1 MRLKRRIFFVINV
14 SEKGYLSVE
23 KIDKVFLLVK
33 NHISDYF
40 QNFGKFF
47 KRVLL
52 LFTQDYVET
61 AMFIL
66 FCTIITAATTSLLK
80 KLLIKAMMLVSGV
93 TYIAPVNLKQVLFN
107 PLSILMML
115 VFAVIVTLM
124 SLFEIAG
131 LLHTFSVAQAGC
143 ETNLTCMF
151 MAGFRACKKALN
163 PRNWPIMLF
172 ILVLF
177 PLTKILPLSGS
188 TFKLILPGFVNQTID
203 YTKWLNVLYYVL
215 YWVLMLF
222 LVIYLF
228 SINNFVLRKE
238 SFFKSCT
245 KSRKL
250 CKGHVVE
257 VLLNLLILT
266 AILNFAINSV
276 SSIIVVN
283 WEELMSF
290 MRRTGNVVAKSE
302 AVGTYTYAL
311 RQILKSFVSP
321 AINNAALT
329 VLFYK
334 FLDDKTKKET
344 VSSEVHELKEYS
356 MKRTVAFVVS
366 LAVVSLVIVG
376 VITYRYAYLFE
387 SVDRPLVCAHRGDNV
402 NAPENTMPAF
412 ELAASENLKW
422 IELDVHQTS
431 DGVIVCNH
439 DSTIKRV
446 TGRNIAIH
454 DITYEDLSK
463 IELGSWMPG
472 EYEHVKIATLREA
485 LELAKEN
492 GMSVQVELKGHPD
505 DKNFEENVLEVI
517 NSTGMHDDV
526 MVICQDA
533 SRLERIM
540 ELDPTITKGY
550 CMVIAVGDLND
561 IEYTDNI
568 TIEESYVTPELVRAM
583 HEKGIK
589 VFCWTVD
596 LDDTVQYLV
605 SCDVDVIGTDNPM
618 LINNALDKA
627 DYSGGLSRACH
638 ILMHMI
644 ANMDK

>member
-1 MRLKRRIFFVINV
+1 M
-14 SEKGYLSVE
+14 E
-23 KIDKVFLLVK
+23 KIDKVFLILRRS
-33 NHISDYF
+33 IAEYF
-40 QNFGKFF
+40 QGFGRFF

-61 AMFIL
+61 ALFIL
-66 FCTIITAATTSLLK
+66 FCTIITAATTSILK
-80 KLLIKAMMLVSGV
+80 KLLVKAMMLVSGV
-93 TYIAPVNLKQVLFN
+93 TYIAPVNLKQVLLN
-107 PLSILMML
+107 PLSIIMML
-115 VFAVIVTLM
+115 LFAVIVTLM

-131 LLHTFSVAQAGC
+131 LLHTFSVAQAGR

-151 MAGFRACKKALN
+151 MAGFRACWKALN
-163 PRNWPIMLF
+163 PRNWPIMVF
-172 ILVLF
+172 ILVLV
-177 PLTKILPLSGS
+177 PLTKLLPLSGS

-215 YWVLMLF
+215 YWVLILF
-222 LVIYLF
+222 LAVYIF
-228 SINNFVLRKE
+228 SINGFVLQKE
-238 SFFKSCT
+238 SFFKSCS

-250 CKGHVVE
+250 CKGHVIE
-257 VLLNLLILT
+257 VLLNMFLLT
-266 AILNFAINSV
+266 VILNFAINSV

-283 WEELMSF
+283 GEELMSF

-311 RQILKSFVSP
+311 RQVLKSFLSP

-366 LAVVSLVIVG
+366 LSVVSLAIIG
-376 VITYRYAYLFE
+376 VMTYRYSYLFE

-446 TGRNIAIH
+446 TGRNLAIH
-454 DITYEDLSK
+454 DVTYEDLSK
-463 IELGSWMPG
+463 IELGPWMPG
-472 EYEHVKIATLREA
+472 EYEHVHICTLREA

-492 GMSVQVELKGHPD
+492 DMNVQVELKGHPA
-505 DKNFEENVLEVI
+505 DKNFEENVIKVI
-517 NSTGMHDDV
+517 NETGMHDNV
-526 MVICQDA
+526 MIIAQDA
-533 SRLERIM
+533 SRLMRVM
-540 ELDPTITKGY
+540 EIDPTITKGY

-568 TIEESYVTPELVRAM
+568 TIEETYVTPELVRAM

-627 DYSGGLSRACH
+627 DYSGGLSRAAH

>member
-1 MRLKRRIFFVINV
+1 MKRRIFIHIDRFPG
-14 SEKGYLSVE
+14 KGIRME
-23 KIDKVFLLVK
+23 KIDKVFLILRRR
-33 NHISDYF
+33 ITEYF
-40 QNFGKFF
+40 QGFGRFF

-61 AMFIL
+61 VLFIL
-66 FCTIITAATTSLLK
+66 FCTIITAATTSILK
-80 KLLIKAMMLVSGV
+80 KLLVKAMMLVSGV
-93 TYIAPVNLKQVLFN
+93 TYIAPVNLKQVLLN
-107 PLSILMML
+107 PLSIIMML
-115 VFAVIVTLM
+115 LFAVIVTLM

-131 LLHTFSVAQAGC
+131 LLHTFSVAQAGR

-151 MAGFRACKKALN
+151 MAGFRACWKALN
-163 PRNWPIMLF
+163 PRNWPIMVF
-172 ILVLF
+172 ILVLV
-177 PLTKILPLSGS
+177 PLTKLLPLSGS

-215 YWVLMLF
+215 YWVLILF
-222 LVIYLF
+222 LAVYIF
-228 SINNFVLRKE
+228 SINGFVLQKE
-238 SFFKSCT
+238 SFFKSCS

-250 CKGHVVE
+250 CKGHVIE
-257 VLLNLLILT
+257 VLLNMFLLT
-266 AILNFAINSV
+266 VILNFAINSV

-283 WEELMSF
+283 GEELMSF

-311 RQILKSFVSP
+311 RQVLKSFLSP

-366 LAVVSLVIVG
+366 LAVVSLAIIG
-376 VITYRYAYLFE
+376 VMTYRYSYLFE

-446 TGRNIAIH
+446 TGRNLAIH
-454 DITYEDLSK
+454 DVTYEDLSK
-463 IELGSWMPG
+463 IELGPWMPG
-472 EYEHVKIATLREA
+472 EYEHVHICTLREA

-492 GMSVQVELKGHPD
+492 DMNVQVELKGHPA
-505 DKNFEENVLEVI
+505 DKNFEENVIKVI
-517 NSTGMHDDV
+517 NETGMHDNV
-526 MVICQDA
+526 MIIAQDA
-533 SRLERIM
+533 SRLMRVM
-540 ELDPTITKGY
+540 EIDPTITKGY

-568 TIEESYVTPELVRAM
+568 TIEETYVTPELVRAM

-627 DYSGGLSRACH
+627 DYSGGLSRAAH

>member
-1 MRLKRRIFFVINV
+1 M
-14 SEKGYLSVE
+14 E
-23 KIDKVFLLVK
+23 KIDKVFLILRRR
-33 NHISDYF
+33 ITEYF
-40 QNFGKFF
+40 QGFGRFF

-61 AMFIL
+61 ALFIL
-66 FCTIITAATTSLLK
+66 FCTIITAATTSILK
-80 KLLIKAMMLVSGV
+80 KLLVKAMMLVSGV

-107 PLSILMML
+107 PLSIIMML
-115 VFAVIVTLM
+115 LFAVIVTLM

-131 LLHTFSVAQAGC
+131 LLHTFSVAQAGR

-151 MAGFRACKKALN
+151 MAGFRACWKALN
-163 PRNWPIMLF
+163 PRNWPIMVF
-172 ILVLF
+172 ILVLV
-177 PLTKILPLSGS
+177 PLTKLLPLSGS

-215 YWVLMLF
+215 YWVLILF
-222 LVIYLF
+222 LAVYIF
-228 SINNFVLRKE
+228 SINGFVLQKE
-238 SFFKSCT
+238 SFFKSCS

-250 CKGHVVE
+250 CKGHVIE
-257 VLLNLLILT
+257 VLLNMFLLT
-266 AILNFAINSV
+266 VILNFAINSV

-283 WEELMSF
+283 GEELMSF

-311 RQILKSFVSP
+311 RQVLKSFLSP

-344 VSSEVHELKEYS
+344 VSSEVHELKDYS

-366 LAVVSLVIVG
+366 LAVVSLAIIG
-376 VITYRYAYLFE
+376 VMTYRYSYLFE

-446 TGRNIAIH
+446 TGRNLAIH
-454 DITYEDLSK
+454 DVTYEDLSK
-463 IELGSWMPG
+463 IELGPWMPG
-472 EYEHVKIATLREA
+472 EYEHVHICTLREA

-492 GMSVQVELKGHPD
+492 DMNVQVELKGHPA
-505 DKNFEENVLEVI
+505 DKNFEENVIKVI
-517 NSTGMHDDV
+517 NETGMHDNV
-526 MVICQDA
+526 MIIAQDA
-533 SRLERIM
+533 SRLMRVM
-540 ELDPTITKGY
+540 EIDPTITKGY

-568 TIEESYVTPELVRAM
+568 TIEETYVTPELVRAM

-627 DYSGGLSRACH
+627 DYSGGLSRAAH

>member
-1 MRLKRRIFFVINV
+1 MKRRIFIHIDRFGEGFIRM
-14 SEKGYLSVE
+14 E
-23 KIDKVFLLVK
+23 KIDKVFLLLK
-33 NHISDYF
+33 NRIVEYF
-40 QNFGKFF
+40 QGFGRFF

-61 AMFIL
+61 ALFIL
-66 FCTIITAATTSLLK
+66 FCTIITAATTSILKRLLV
-80 KLLIKAMMLVSGV
+80 KAMMLVSGV
-93 TYIAPVNLKQVLFN
+93 TYIAPVNLTHVLLN
-107 PLSILMML
+107 PLSIIMML
-115 VFAVIVTLM
+115 IFAVVVTLL

-131 LLHTFSVAQAGC
+131 LLHTFSVAQAGY

-151 MAGFRACKKALN
+151 MAGFRACRKALN
-163 PRNWPIMLF
+163 PRNWPIMVF
-172 ILVLF
+172 ILVLV
-177 PLTKILPLSGS
+177 PLTKLLPLSGS

-215 YWVLMLF
+215 YWVLILF
-222 LVIYLF
+222 LAVYIF
-228 SINNFVLRKE
+228 SINGFVLQKE
-238 SFFKSCT
+238 SFFKSCS

-250 CKGHVVE
+250 CKGHVIE
-257 VLLNLLILT
+257 VIFNMFLLT
-266 AILNFAINSV
+266 VILNFTINSI
-276 SSIIVVN
+276 SSILVVN
-283 WEELMSF
+283 GEELMSF
-290 MRRTGNVVAKSE
+290 VRRTGNVVAKSE

-311 RQILKSFVSP
+311 RQILKSFLSP

-334 FLDDKTKKET
+334 FMDDKTKKET
-344 VSSEVHELKEYS
+344 VSAEVRELKHFS

-366 LAVVSLVIVG
+366 LAVVSVAIIG
-376 VITYRYAYLFE
+376 VMTYRYSYLFE

-439 DSTIKRV
+439 DSSIKRV
-446 TGRNIAIH
+446 TGRNLAIH
-454 DITYEDLSK
+454 DVTYEDLSK
-463 IELGSWMPG
+463 IELGPWMPG
-472 EYEHVKIATLREA
+472 EYEHVHICTLREA

-492 GMSVQVELKGHPD
+492 DMNVQVELKGHPA
-505 DKNFEENVLEVI
+505 DKNFEENVINVI
-517 NSTGMHDDV
+517 NETGMHDNV
-526 MVICQDA
+526 MIIAQDA
-533 SRLERIM
+533 SRLMRVM
-540 ELDPTITKGY
+540 EIDPTITKGY

-568 TIEESYVTPELVRAM
+568 TIEETYVTPELVRAM

-627 DYSGGLSRACH
+627 DYSGGLSRITH
-638 ILMHMI
+638 ILMHLI

>member
-1 MRLKRRIFFVINV
+1 M
-14 SEKGYLSVE
+14 E
-23 KIDKVFLLVK
+23 KIDKVFMMLRRRVTEL
-33 NHISDYF
+33 F
-40 QNFGKFF
+40 QSFGHFF

-61 AMFIL
+61 ALFIL

-80 KLLIKAMMLVSGV
+80 KLLVRAMMLVSGE
-93 TYIAPVNLKQVLFN
+93 TYIAPVNLNKVLLN

-115 VFAVIVTLM
+115 IFAVIVTLM

-131 LLHTFSVAQAGC
+131 LLHTFSVAQAGR

-151 MAGFRACKKALN
+151 MAGFRACWKALN
-163 PRNWPIMLF
+163 PRNWPIMIF

-177 PLTKILPLSGS
+177 PLTKLLPLSGS
-188 TFKLILPGFVNQTID
+188 TFKLVLPGFVNQTID
-203 YTKWLNVLYYVL
+203 YTKWLNVLYIVL
-215 YWVLMLF
+215 YWVLILF
-222 LVIYLF
+222 LAVYIF
-228 SINNFVLRKE
+228 SVNGFVLQKE
-238 SFFKSCT
+238 SFFKSCS

-250 CKGHVVE
+250 CKGHVIE
-257 VLLNLLILT
+257 VLFNMFLLT
-266 AILNFAINSV
+266 VILNFAINSI
-276 SSIIVVN
+276 SSILVVN
-283 WEELMSF
+283 GEELMSF
-290 MRRTGNVVAKSE
+290 FRRTGNVVAKSE

-311 RQILKSFVSP
+311 RQILKSFLSP

-366 LAVVSLVIVG
+366 LAVVSLCIIG
-376 VITYRYAYLFE
+376 FMTYRYAYLFE

-446 TGRNIAIH
+446 TGRNLAIH
-454 DITYEDLSK
+454 DVTYEELSK
-463 IELGSWMPG
+463 IELGPWMPG
-472 EYEHVKIATLREA
+472 EYEHVHICTLREA

-492 GMSVQVELKGHPD
+492 DMNVQVELKGHPA
-505 DKNFEENVLEVI
+505 DKNFEENVLAVI
-517 NSTGMHDDV
+517 NETGMHDNV
-526 MVICQDA
+526 MVIAQDA
-533 SRLERIM
+533 SRLKRVM

-550 CMVIAVGDLND
+550 CMVIAVGDLYD

-627 DYSGGLSRACH
+627 DYTGGLSRIGH

>member
-1 MRLKRRIFFVINV
+1 M
-14 SEKGYLSVE
+14 E
-23 KIDKVFLLVK
+23 KIDKVFLLLK
-33 NHISDYF
+33 NRIVEYF
-40 QNFGKFF
+40 QGFGRFF

-61 AMFIL
+61 ALFIL
-66 FCTIITAATTSLLK
+66 FCTIITAATTSILKRLLV
-80 KLLIKAMMLVSGV
+80 KAMMLVSGV
-93 TYIAPVNLKQVLFN
+93 TYIAPVNLTHVLLN
-107 PLSILMML
+107 PLSIIMML
-115 VFAVIVTLM
+115 IFAVVVTLL

-131 LLHTFSVAQAGC
+131 LLHTFSVAQAGY

-151 MAGFRACKKALN
+151 MAGFRACRKALN
-163 PRNWPIMLF
+163 PRNWPIMVF
-172 ILVLF
+172 ILVLV
-177 PLTKILPLSGS
+177 PLTKLLPLSGS

-215 YWVLMLF
+215 YWVLILF
-222 LVIYLF
+222 LAVYIF
-228 SINNFVLRKE
+228 SINGFVLQKE
-238 SFFKSCT
+238 SFFKSCS

-250 CKGHVVE
+250 CKGHVIE
-257 VLLNLLILT
+257 VIFNMFLLT
-266 AILNFAINSV
+266 VILNFTINSI
-276 SSIIVVN
+276 SSILVVN
-283 WEELMSF
+283 GEELMSF
-290 MRRTGNVVAKSE
+290 VRRTGNVVAKSE

-311 RQILKSFVSP
+311 RQILKSFLSP

-334 FLDDKTKKET
+334 FMDDKTKKET
-344 VSSEVHELKEYS
+344 VSAEVRELKHFS

-366 LAVVSLVIVG
+366 LAVVSVAIIG
-376 VITYRYAYLFE
+376 VMTYRYSYLFE

-439 DSTIKRV
+439 DSSIKRV
-446 TGRNIAIH
+446 TGRNLAIH
-454 DITYEDLSK
+454 DVTYEDLSK
-463 IELGSWMPG
+463 IELGPWMPG
-472 EYEHVKIATLREA
+472 EYEHVHICTLREA

-492 GMSVQVELKGHPD
+492 DMNVQVELKGHPA
-505 DKNFEENVLEVI
+505 DKNFEENVINVI
-517 NSTGMHDDV
+517 NETGMHDNV
-526 MVICQDA
+526 MIIAQDA
-533 SRLERIM
+533 SRLMRVM
-540 ELDPTITKGY
+540 EIDPTITKGY

-568 TIEESYVTPELVRAM
+568 TIEETYVTPELVRAM

-627 DYSGGLSRACH
+627 DYSGGLSRIAH
-638 ILMHMI
+638 ILMHLI

>member
-1 MRLKRRIFFVINV
+1 MKRRIFIHIDRFPG
-14 SEKGYLSVE
+14 KGIRME
-23 KIDKVFLLVK
+23 KIDKVFLILRRR
-33 NHISDYF
+33 ITEYF
-40 QNFGKFF
+40 QGFGRFF

-61 AMFIL
+61 ALFIL
-66 FCTIITAATTSLLK
+66 FCTIITAATTSILK
-80 KLLIKAMMLVSGV
+80 KLLVKAMMLVSGV
-93 TYIAPVNLKQVLFN
+93 TYIAPVNLKQVLLN
-107 PLSILMML
+107 PLSIIMML
-115 VFAVIVTLM
+115 LFAVIVTLM

-131 LLHTFSVAQAGC
+131 LLHTFSVAQAGR

-151 MAGFRACKKALN
+151 MAGFRACWKALN
-163 PRNWPIMLF
+163 PRNWPIMVF
-172 ILVLF
+172 ILVLV
-177 PLTKILPLSGS
+177 PLTKLLPLSGS

-215 YWVLMLF
+215 YWVLILF
-222 LVIYLF
+222 LAVYIF
-228 SINNFVLRKE
+228 SINGFVLQKE
-238 SFFKSCT
+238 SFFKSCS

-250 CKGHVVE
+250 CKGHVIE
-257 VLLNLLILT
+257 VLLNMFLLT
-266 AILNFAINSV
+266 VILNFTINSV

-283 WEELMSF
+283 GEELMSF

-311 RQILKSFVSP
+311 RQVLKSFLSP

-366 LAVVSLVIVG
+366 LAVVSLAIIG
-376 VITYRYAYLFE
+376 VMTYRYSYLFE

-446 TGRNIAIH
+446 TGRNLAIH
-454 DITYEDLSK
+454 DVTYEDLSK
-463 IELGSWMPG
+463 IELGPWMPG
-472 EYEHVKIATLREA
+472 EYEHVHICTLREA

-492 GMSVQVELKGHPD
+492 DMNVQVELKGHPA
-505 DKNFEENVLEVI
+505 DKNFEENVIKVI
-517 NSTGMHDDV
+517 NETGMHDNV
-526 MVICQDA
+526 MIIAQDA
-533 SRLERIM
+533 SRLMRVM
-540 ELDPTITKGY
+540 EIDPTITKGY

-568 TIEESYVTPELVRAM
+568 TIEETYVTPELVRAM

-627 DYSGGLSRACH
+627 DYSGGLSRAAH

>member
-1 MRLKRRIFFVINV
+1 M
-14 SEKGYLSVE
+14 E
-23 KIDKVFLLVK
+23 KIDKVFLILRRR
-33 NHISDYF
+33 ITEYF
-40 QNFGKFF
+40 QGFGRFF

-61 AMFIL
+61 ALFIL
-66 FCTIITAATTSLLK
+66 FCTIITAATTSILK
-80 KLLIKAMMLVSGV
+80 KLLVKGMMLVSGV
-93 TYIAPVNLKQVLFN
+93 TYIAPVNLKQVLLN
-107 PLSILMML
+107 PLSIIMML
-115 VFAVIVTLM
+115 LFAVIVTLM

-131 LLHTFSVAQAGC
+131 LLHTFSVAQAGR

-151 MAGFRACKKALN
+151 MAGFRACWKALN
-163 PRNWPIMLF
+163 PRNWPIMVF
-172 ILVLF
+172 ILVLV
-177 PLTKILPLSGS
+177 PLTKLLPLSGS

-215 YWVLMLF
+215 YWVLILF
-222 LVIYLF
+222 LAVYIF
-228 SINNFVLRKE
+228 SINGFVLQKE
-238 SFFKSCT
+238 SFFKSCS

-250 CKGHVVE
+250 CKGHVIE
-257 VLLNLLILT
+257 VLLNMFLLT
-266 AILNFAINSV
+266 VILNFTINSV

-283 WEELMSF
+283 GEELMSF

-311 RQILKSFVSP
+311 RQVLKSFLSP
-321 AINNAALT
+321 AINSAALT

-366 LAVVSLVIVG
+366 LAVVSLAIIG
-376 VITYRYAYLFE
+376 VMTYRYSYLFE

-446 TGRNIAIH
+446 TGRNLAIH
-454 DITYEDLSK
+454 DATYEDLSK
-463 IELGSWMPG
+463 IELGPWMPG
-472 EYEHVKIATLREA
+472 EYEHVHICTLREA

-492 GMSVQVELKGHPD
+492 DMNVQVELKGHPA
-505 DKNFEENVLEVI
+505 DKNFEENVIKVI
-517 NSTGMHDDV
+517 NETGMHDNV
-526 MVICQDA
+526 MIIAQDA
-533 SRLERIM
+533 SRLMRVM
-540 ELDPTITKGY
+540 EIDPTITKGY

-568 TIEESYVTPELVRAM
+568 TIEETYVTPELVRAM

-627 DYSGGLSRACH
+627 DYSGGLSRAAH

>member
-1 MRLKRRIFFVINV
+1 M
-14 SEKGYLSVE
+14 E
-23 KIDKVFLLVK
+23 KIDKVFLILRRR
-33 NHISDYF
+33 ITEYF
-40 QNFGKFF
+40 QGFGRFF

-61 AMFIL
+61 ALFIL
-66 FCTIITAATTSLLK
+66 FCTIITAATTSILK
-80 KLLIKAMMLVSGV
+80 KLLVKAMMLVSGV
-93 TYIAPVNLKQVLFN
+93 TYIAPVNLKQVLLN
-107 PLSILMML
+107 PLSIIMML
-115 VFAVIVTLM
+115 LFAVIVTLM

-131 LLHTFSVAQAGC
+131 LLHTFSVAQAGR

-151 MAGFRACKKALN
+151 MAGFRACWKALN
-163 PRNWPIMLF
+163 PRNWPIMVF
-172 ILVLF
+172 ILVLV
-177 PLTKILPLSGS
+177 PLTKLLPLSGS

-215 YWVLMLF
+215 YWVLILF
-222 LVIYLF
+222 LAVYIF
-228 SINNFVLRKE
+228 SINGFVLQKE
-238 SFFKSCT
+238 SFFKSCS

-250 CKGHVVE
+250 CKGHVIE
-257 VLLNLLILT
+257 VLLNMFLLT
-266 AILNFAINSV
+266 VILNFTINSV

-283 WEELMSF
+283 GEELMSF

-311 RQILKSFVSP
+311 RQVLKSFLSP

-334 FLDDKTKKET
+334 FLDDKTMKET

-366 LAVVSLVIVG
+366 LAVVSLAIIG
-376 VITYRYAYLFE
+376 VMTYRYSYLFE

-446 TGRNIAIH
+446 TGRNLAIH
-454 DITYEDLSK
+454 DVTYEDLSK
-463 IELGSWMPG
+463 IELGPWMPG
-472 EYEHVKIATLREA
+472 EYEHVHICTLREA

-492 GMSVQVELKGHPD
+492 DMNVQVELKGHPA
-505 DKNFEENVLEVI
+505 DKNFEENVIKVI
-517 NSTGMHDDV
+517 NETGMHDNV
-526 MVICQDA
+526 MIIAQDA
-533 SRLERIM
+533 SRLMRVM
-540 ELDPTITKGY
+540 EIDPTITKGY

-568 TIEESYVTPELVRAM
+568 TIEETYVTPELVRAM
-583 HEKGIK
+583 HENGIK

-627 DYSGGLSRACH
+627 DYSGGLSRAAH

>member
-1 MRLKRRIFFVINV
+1 M
-14 SEKGYLSVE
+14 E
-23 KIDKVFLLVK
+23 KIDKVFLLLK
-33 NHISDYF
+33 NRIVEYF
-40 QNFGKFF
+40 QGFGRFF

-61 AMFIL
+61 ALFIL
-66 FCTIITAATTSLLK
+66 FCTIITAATTSILK
-80 KLLIKAMMLVSGV
+80 KLLVKAMMLVSGV
-93 TYIAPVNLKQVLFN
+93 TYIAPVNLKQVLLN
-107 PLSILMML
+107 PLSIIMML
-115 VFAVIVTLM
+115 LFAVIVTLM

-131 LLHTFSVAQAGC
+131 LLHTFSVAQAGR

-151 MAGFRACKKALN
+151 MAGFRACWKALN
-163 PRNWPIMLF
+163 PRNWPIMVF
-172 ILVLF
+172 ILVLV
-177 PLTKILPLSGS
+177 PLTKLLPLSGS

-215 YWVLMLF
+215 YWVLILF
-222 LVIYLF
+222 LAVYIF
-228 SINNFVLRKE
+228 SINGFVLQKE
-238 SFFKSCT
+238 SFFKSCS

-250 CKGHVVE
+250 CKGHVIE
-257 VLLNLLILT
+257 VLLNMFLLT
-266 AILNFAINSV
+266 VILNFAINSV

-283 WEELMSF
+283 GEELMSF

-311 RQILKSFVSP
+311 RQVLKSFLSP

-366 LAVVSLVIVG
+366 LAVVSLAIIG
-376 VITYRYAYLFE
+376 VMTYRYSYLFE

-446 TGRNIAIH
+446 TGRNLAIH
-454 DITYEDLSK
+454 DVTYEDLSK
-463 IELGSWMPG
+463 IELGPWMPG
-472 EYEHVKIATLREA
+472 EYEHVHICTLREA
-485 LELAKEN
+485 LELAKGN
-492 GMSVQVELKGHPD
+492 DMNVQIELKGHPA
-505 DKNFEENVLEVI
+505 DKNFEENVIKVI
-517 NSTGMHDDV
+517 NETGMHDNV
-526 MVICQDA
+526 MIIAQDA
-533 SRLERIM
+533 SRLMRVM
-540 ELDPTITKGY
+540 EIDPTITKGY

-568 TIEESYVTPELVRAM
+568 TIEETYVTPELVRAM

-627 DYSGGLSRACH
+627 DYSGGLSRAAH

>member
-1 MRLKRRIFFVINV
+1 M
-14 SEKGYLSVE
+14 E
-23 KIDKVFLLVK
+23 KIDKVFLILRRR
-33 NHISDYF
+33 ITEYF
-40 QNFGKFF
+40 QGFGRFF

-61 AMFIL
+61 ALFIL
-66 FCTIITAATTSLLK
+66 FCTIITAATTSILK
-80 KLLIKAMMLVSGV
+80 KLLVKAMMLVSGV
-93 TYIAPVNLKQVLFN
+93 TYIAPVNLKQVLLN
-107 PLSILMML
+107 PLSIIMML
-115 VFAVIVTLM
+115 LFAVIVTLM

-131 LLHTFSVAQAGC
+131 LLHTFSVAQAGR

-151 MAGFRACKKALN
+151 MAGFRACWKALN
-163 PRNWPIMLF
+163 PRNWPIMVF
-172 ILVLF
+172 ILVLV
-177 PLTKILPLSGS
+177 PLTKLLPLSGS

-215 YWVLMLF
+215 YWVLILF
-222 LVIYLF
+222 LAVYIF
-228 SINNFVLRKE
+228 SINGFVLQKE
-238 SFFKSCT
+238 SFFKSCS

-250 CKGHVVE
+250 CKGHVIE
-257 VLLNLLILT
+257 VLLNMFLLT
-266 AILNFAINSV
+266 VILNFAINSV

-283 WEELMSF
+283 GEELMSF

-311 RQILKSFVSP
+311 RQVLKSFLSP

-366 LAVVSLVIVG
+366 LAVVSLAIIG
-376 VITYRYAYLFE
+376 VMTYRYSYLFE

-446 TGRNIAIH
+446 TGRNLAIH
-454 DITYEDLSK
+454 DATYEDLSK
-463 IELGSWMPG
+463 IELGPWMPG
-472 EYEHVKIATLREA
+472 EYEHVHICTLREA
-485 LELAKEN
+485 LEFAKEN
-492 GMSVQVELKGHPD
+492 DMNVQVELKGHPA
-505 DKNFEENVLEVI
+505 DKNFEENVIKDI
-517 NSTGMHDDV
+517 NETGMHDNV
-526 MVICQDA
+526 MIIAQDA
-533 SRLERIM
+533 SRLMRVM
-540 ELDPTITKGY
+540 EIDPTITKGY

-568 TIEESYVTPELVRAM
+568 TIEETYVTPELVRAM

-627 DYSGGLSRACH
+627 DYSGGLSRAAH

>member
-1 MRLKRRIFFVINV
+1 M
-14 SEKGYLSVE
+14 E
-23 KIDKVFLLVK
+23 KIDKVFLLLK
-33 NHISDYF
+33 NRIVEYF
-40 QNFGKFF
+40 QGFGRFF

-61 AMFIL
+61 ALFIL
-66 FCTIITAATTSLLK
+66 FCTIITAATTSILKRLLV
-80 KLLIKAMMLVSGV
+80 KAMMLVSGV
-93 TYIAPVNLKQVLFN
+93 TYIAPVNLTHVLLN
-107 PLSILMML
+107 PLSIIMML
-115 VFAVIVTLM
+115 IFAVVVTLL

-131 LLHTFSVAQAGC
+131 LLHTFSVAQAGY

-151 MAGFRACKKALN
+151 MAGFRACRKALN
-163 PRNWPIMLF
+163 PRNWPIMVF
-172 ILVLF
+172 ILVLV
-177 PLTKILPLSGS
+177 PLTKLLPLSGS

-215 YWVLMLF
+215 YWVLILF
-222 LVIYLF
+222 LAVYIF
-228 SINNFVLRKE
+228 SINGFVLQKE
-238 SFFKSCT
+238 SFFKSCS

-250 CKGHVVE
+250 CKGHVIE
-257 VLLNLLILT
+257 VIFNMFLLT
-266 AILNFAINSV
+266 VILNFTINSI
-276 SSIIVVN
+276 SSILVVN
-283 WEELMSF
+283 GEELMSF
-290 MRRTGNVVAKSE
+290 VRRTGNVVAKSE

-311 RQILKSFVSP
+311 RQILKSFLSP

-334 FLDDKTKKET
+334 FMDDKTKKET
-344 VSSEVHELKEYS
+344 VSAEVRELKHFS

-366 LAVVSLVIVG
+366 LAVVSVAIIG
-376 VITYRYAYLFE
+376 VMTYRYSYLFE

-446 TGRNIAIH
+446 TGRNLAIH
-454 DITYEDLSK
+454 DVTYEDLSK
-463 IELGSWMPG
+463 IELGPWMPG
-472 EYEHVKIATLREA
+472 EYEHVHICTLREA

-492 GMSVQVELKGHPD
+492 DMNVQVELKGHPA
-505 DKNFEENVLEVI
+505 DKNFEENVINVI
-517 NSTGMHDDV
+517 NETGMHDNV
-526 MVICQDA
+526 MIIAQDA
-533 SRLERIM
+533 SRLMRVM
-540 ELDPTITKGY
+540 EIDPTITKGY
-550 CMVIAVGDLND
+550 CMVIAVGNLND

-568 TIEESYVTPELVRAM
+568 TIEETYVTPELVRAM

-627 DYSGGLSRACH
+627 DYSGGLSRIAH

>member
-1 MRLKRRIFFVINV
+1 M
-14 SEKGYLSVE
+14 E
-23 KIDKVFLLVK
+23 KIDKVFMMLKRRVAE
-33 NHISDYF
+33 YF
-40 QNFGKFF
+40 QGFGHFF

-61 AMFIL
+61 ALFLL
-66 FCTIITAATTSLLK
+66 FCTIITAASTSLLK
-80 KLLIKAMMLVSGV
+80 KILVKAMMWVSGV
-93 TYIAPVNLKQVLFN
+93 TYIAPVNLRQVLLN
-107 PLSILMML
+107 PLSIIMML
-115 VFAVIVTLM
+115 IFAVIVTLM

-131 LLHTFSVAQAGC
+131 LLHTFSVAQAGR

-151 MAGFRACKKALN
+151 MAGFRACLKALN
-163 PRNWPIMLF
+163 PRNWPIMIF

-177 PLTKILPLSGS
+177 PLTKLLPLSGS

-203 YTKWLNVLYYVL
+203 YTKWLNVLYIVL
-215 YWVLMLF
+215 YWVLILF
-222 LVIYLF
+222 LAVYIF
-228 SINNFVLRKE
+228 SVNGFVLQKE
-238 SFFKSCT
+238 SFFKSCS

-250 CKGHVVE
+250 CKGHVIE
-257 VLLNLLILT
+257 VLLNMFLLT
-266 AILNFAINSV
+266 VILNFAINSV
-276 SSIIVVN
+276 SSILVVN
-283 WEELMSF
+283 GEELMSF

-311 RQILKSFVSP
+311 RQILKSFLSP

-344 VSSEVHELKEYS
+344 VSGEVHKLKEYS

-366 LAVVSLVIVG
+366 LAVVSLGIIG
-376 VITYRYAYLFE
+376 FMTYRYSYLFE

-422 IELDVHQTS
+422 IELDVHQTK

-454 DITYEDLSK
+454 DATYEELSR
-463 IELGSWMPG
+463 IELGPWMPG
-472 EYEHVKIATLREA
+472 EYEHVHICTLREA

-492 GMSVQVELKGHPD
+492 DMNVQVELKGHAS
-505 DKNFEENVLEVI
+505 DKNFEENVIAVI
-517 NSTGMHDDV
+517 NETGMHDNV
-526 MVICQDA
+526 MIIAQDA
-533 SRLERIM
+533 SRLQRVM
-540 ELDPTITKGY
+540 EIDPTITKGY
-550 CMVIAVGDLND
+550 CMVIAVGDLYD

-627 DYSGGLSRACH
+627 DYSGGLSRAAH

>member
-1 MRLKRRIFFVINV
+1 M
-14 SEKGYLSVE
+14 E
-23 KIDKVFLLVK
+23 KIDKVFAILKRHVA
-33 NHISDYF
+33 DYF
-40 QNFGKFF
+40 QGFGHFF

-52 LFTQDYVET
+52 LFTQDYIET
-61 AMFIL
+61 ALFIL
-66 FCTIITAATTSLLK
+66 FCTIITASATSILK
-80 KLLIKAMMLVSGV
+80 KLLVKAMMLVSGV

-115 VFAVIVTLM
+115 IFAVIVTLM

-151 MAGFRACKKALN
+151 MAGFRACKKALH
-163 PRNWPIMLF
+163 PRNWPIMIF

-177 PLTKILPLSGS
+177 PLTKLLPLSGS
-188 TFKLILPGFVNQTID
+188 TFKIILPGFVNQTID
-203 YTKWLNVLYYVL
+203 YTKWLNVLYIVL
-215 YWVLMLF
+215 YWVLILF
-222 LVIYLF
+222 LAVYIF
-228 SINNFVLRKE
+228 SVNGFVLQKD
-238 SFFKSCT
+238 SFFKSCS

-250 CKGHVVE
+250 CKGHVIE
-257 VLLNLLILT
+257 VLLNMFILT
-266 AILNFAINSV
+266 LILNFAINSV
-276 SSIIVVN
+276 SSILVVN
-283 WEELMSF
+283 SEELMSF
-290 MRRTGNVVAKSE
+290 LRRTGNVVAKSE

-311 RQILKSFVSP
+311 RQILKSFLSP

-344 VSSEVHELKEYS
+344 VSNEVHQLKQYS

-366 LAVVSLVIVG
+366 LAVLSLIIIG
-376 VITYRYAYLFE
+376 AMTYRYSYLFE

-446 TGRNIAIH
+446 TGRNLAIH
-454 DITYEDLSK
+454 DVTYEELSR
-463 IELGSWMPG
+463 IELGPWMPG
-472 EYEHVKIATLREA
+472 EYEHVHICTLREA

-492 GMSVQVELKGHPD
+492 DMNVQVELKGHAD
-505 DKNFEENVLEVI
+505 DKNFEENVLAVI
-517 NSTGMHDDV
+517 NETGMHDNV

-533 SRLERIM
+533 SRLQRIM

-627 DYSGGLSRACH
+627 DYSGGLARAAH

>member
-1 MRLKRRIFFVINV
+1 MMLRRRVT
-14 SEKGYLSVE
+14 EL
-23 KIDKVFLLVK
+23 
-33 NHISDYF
+33 F
-40 QNFGKFF
+40 QSFGHFF

-61 AMFIL
+61 ALFIL

-80 KLLIKAMMLVSGV
+80 KLLVRAMMLVSGE
-93 TYIAPVNLKQVLFN
+93 TYIAPVNLNKVLLN

-115 VFAVIVTLM
+115 IFAVIVTLM

-131 LLHTFSVAQAGC
+131 LLHTFSVAQAGR

-151 MAGFRACKKALN
+151 MAGFRACWKALN
-163 PRNWPIMLF
+163 PRNWPIMIF

-177 PLTKILPLSGS
+177 PLTKLLPLSGS
-188 TFKLILPGFVNQTID
+188 TFKLVLPGFVNQTID
-203 YTKWLNVLYYVL
+203 YTKWLNVLYIVL
-215 YWVLMLF
+215 YWVLILF
-222 LVIYLF
+222 LAVYIF
-228 SINNFVLRKE
+228 SVNGFVLQKE
-238 SFFKSCT
+238 SFFKSCS

-250 CKGHVVE
+250 CKGHVIE
-257 VLLNLLILT
+257 VLFNMFLLT
-266 AILNFAINSV
+266 VILNFAINSI
-276 SSIIVVN
+276 SSILVVN
-283 WEELMSF
+283 GEELMSF
-290 MRRTGNVVAKSE
+290 FRRTGNVVAKSE

-311 RQILKSFVSP
+311 RQILKSFLSP

-366 LAVVSLVIVG
+366 LAVVSLCIIG
-376 VITYRYAYLFE
+376 FMTYRYAYLFE

-446 TGRNIAIH
+446 TGRNLAIH
-454 DITYEDLSK
+454 DVTYEELSK
-463 IELGSWMPG
+463 IELGPWMPG
-472 EYEHVKIATLREA
+472 EYEHVHICTLREA

-492 GMSVQVELKGHPD
+492 DMNVQVELKGHPA
-505 DKNFEENVLEVI
+505 DKNFEENVLAVI
-517 NSTGMHDDV
+517 NETGMHDNV
-526 MVICQDA
+526 MVIAQDA
-533 SRLERIM
+533 SRLKRVM

-550 CMVIAVGDLND
+550 CMVIAVGDLYD

-627 DYSGGLSRACH
+627 DYTGGLSRIGH

>member
-1 MRLKRRIFFVINV
+1 M
-14 SEKGYLSVE
+14 E
-23 KIDKVFLLVK
+23 KIDKVFLILRRR
-33 NHISDYF
+33 ITEYF
-40 QNFGKFF
+40 QGFGRFF

-61 AMFIL
+61 ALFIL
-66 FCTIITAATTSLLK
+66 FCTIITAATTSILK
-80 KLLIKAMMLVSGV
+80 KLLVKAMMLVSGV
-93 TYIAPVNLKQVLFN
+93 TYIAPVNLKQVLLN
-107 PLSILMML
+107 PLSIIMML
-115 VFAVIVTLM
+115 LFAVIVTLM

-131 LLHTFSVAQAGC
+131 LLHTFSVAQAGR

-151 MAGFRACKKALN
+151 MAGFRACWKALN
-163 PRNWPIMLF
+163 PRNWPIMVF
-172 ILVLF
+172 ILVLV
-177 PLTKILPLSGS
+177 PLTKLLPLSGS

-215 YWVLMLF
+215 YWVLILF
-222 LVIYLF
+222 LAVYIF
-228 SINNFVLRKE
+228 SINGFVLQKE
-238 SFFKSCT
+238 SFFKSCS

-250 CKGHVVE
+250 CKGHVIE
-257 VLLNLLILT
+257 VLLNMFLLT
-266 AILNFAINSV
+266 VILNFAINSV

-283 WEELMSF
+283 GEELMSF

-311 RQILKSFVSP
+311 RQVLKSFLSP

-334 FLDDKTKKET
+334 FLDDKTMKET

-366 LAVVSLVIVG
+366 LAVVSLAIIG
-376 VITYRYAYLFE
+376 VMTYRYSYLFE

-446 TGRNIAIH
+446 TGRNLAIH
-454 DITYEDLSK
+454 DVTYEDLSK

-472 EYEHVKIATLREA
+472 EYEHVHICTLREA

-492 GMSVQVELKGHPD
+492 DMNVQVELKGHPA
-505 DKNFEENVLEVI
+505 DKNFEENVIKVI
-517 NSTGMHDDV
+517 NETGMHDNV
-526 MVICQDA
+526 MIIAQDA
-533 SRLERIM
+533 SRLMRVM
-540 ELDPTITKGY
+540 EIDPTITKGY

-568 TIEESYVTPELVRAM
+568 TIEETYVTPELVRAM

-627 DYSGGLSRACH
+627 DYSGGLSRAAH

>member
-1 MRLKRRIFFVINV
+1 M
-14 SEKGYLSVE
+14 E
-23 KIDKVFLLVK
+23 KIDKVFLILRRR
-33 NHISDYF
+33 ITEYF
-40 QNFGKFF
+40 QGFGRFF

-61 AMFIL
+61 ALFIL
-66 FCTIITAATTSLLK
+66 FCTIITAATTSILK
-80 KLLIKAMMLVSGV
+80 KLLVKAMMLVSGV
-93 TYIAPVNLKQVLFN
+93 TYIAPVNLKQVLLN
-107 PLSILMML
+107 PLSIIMML
-115 VFAVIVTLM
+115 LFAVIVTLM

-131 LLHTFSVAQAGC
+131 LLHTFSVAQAGR

-151 MAGFRACKKALN
+151 MAGFRACWKALN
-163 PRNWPIMLF
+163 PRNWPIMVF
-172 ILVLF
+172 ILVLV
-177 PLTKILPLSGS
+177 PLTKLLPLSGS

-215 YWVLMLF
+215 YWVLILF
-222 LVIYLF
+222 LAVYIF
-228 SINNFVLRKE
+228 SINGFVLQKE
-238 SFFKSCT
+238 SFFKSCS

-250 CKGHVVE
+250 CKGHVIE
-257 VLLNLLILT
+257 VLLNMFLLT
-266 AILNFAINSV
+266 VILNFAINSV

-283 WEELMSF
+283 GEELMSF

-311 RQILKSFVSP
+311 RQVLKSFLSP

-366 LAVVSLVIVG
+366 LAVVSLAIIG
-376 VITYRYAYLFE
+376 VMTYRYSYLFE

-446 TGRNIAIH
+446 TGRNLAIH
-454 DITYEDLSK
+454 DVTYEDLSK
-463 IELGSWMPG
+463 IELGPWMPG
-472 EYEHVKIATLREA
+472 EYEHVHICTLREA

-492 GMSVQVELKGHPD
+492 DMNVQVELKGHPA
-505 DKNFEENVLEVI
+505 DKNFEENVIKVI
-517 NSTGMHDDV
+517 NETGMHDNV
-526 MVICQDA
+526 MIIAQDA
-533 SRLERIM
+533 SRLMRVM
-540 ELDPTITKGY
+540 EIDPTITKGY

-568 TIEESYVTPELVRAM
+568 TIEETYVTPELVRAM

-627 DYSGGLSRACH
+627 DYSGGLSRAAH

>member
-1 MRLKRRIFFVINV
+1 M
-14 SEKGYLSVE
+14 E
-23 KIDKVFLLVK
+23 KIDKVFLILRRR
-33 NHISDYF
+33 IIEYF
-40 QNFGKFF
+40 QGFGRFF

-61 AMFIL
+61 ALFIL
-66 FCTIITAATTSLLK
+66 FCTIITAATTSILK
-80 KLLIKAMMLVSGV
+80 KLLVKGMMLVSGV
-93 TYIAPVNLKQVLFN
+93 TYIAPVNLKQVLLN
-107 PLSILMML
+107 PLSIIMML
-115 VFAVIVTLM
+115 LFAVIVTLM

-131 LLHTFSVAQAGC
+131 LLHTFSVAQAGR

-151 MAGFRACKKALN
+151 MAGFRACWKALN
-163 PRNWPIMLF
+163 PRNWPIMVF
-172 ILVLF
+172 ILVLV
-177 PLTKILPLSGS
+177 PLTKLLPLSGS

-215 YWVLMLF
+215 YWVLILF
-222 LVIYLF
+222 LAVYIF
-228 SINNFVLRKE
+228 SINGFVLQKE
-238 SFFKSCT
+238 SFFKSCS

-250 CKGHVVE
+250 CKGHVIE
-257 VLLNLLILT
+257 VLLNMFLLT
-266 AILNFAINSV
+266 VILNFAINSV

-283 WEELMSF
+283 GEELMSF

-311 RQILKSFVSP
+311 RQVLKSFLSP

-334 FLDDKTKKET
+334 FLDDKTMKET
-344 VSSEVHELKEYS
+344 VSSEVRELKQFS

-366 LAVVSLVIVG
+366 LAVVSLAIIG
-376 VITYRYAYLFE
+376 VMTYRYSYLFE

-439 DSTIKRV
+439 DSTVKRV
-446 TGRNIAIH
+446 TGRNLAIH
-454 DITYEDLSK
+454 DVTYEDLSK
-463 IELGSWMPG
+463 IELGPWMPG
-472 EYEHVKIATLREA
+472 EYEHVHICTLKEA

-492 GMSVQVELKGHPD
+492 DMNVQVELKGHPA
-505 DKNFEENVLEVI
+505 DKNFEENVIKVI
-517 NSTGMHDDV
+517 NETGMHDNV
-526 MVICQDA
+526 MIIAQDA
-533 SRLERIM
+533 SRLIRVM
-540 ELDPTITKGY
+540 EIDPTITKGY

-568 TIEESYVTPELVRAM
+568 TIEETYVTPELVRAM

-627 DYSGGLSRACH
+627 DYSGGLSRAAH